1 MRSKQVSI
9 SGKTILVEEKRIK
22 ELKKIVKDIAAS
34 AEDVWKTETKD
45 KTSEDITSLVFDTIQ
60 DKLTALF
67 PDLKEE
73 DIDNAY
79 MSEMEELI
87 NTFIDVNFSG
97 AKKGISTL
105 IKSVLRN

>member
-1 MRSKQVSI
+1 MRSKQVNI
-9 SGKTILVEEKRIK
+9 AGKTILIEEKRIK
-22 ELKKIVKDIAAS
+22 ELKKIVNDIATS
-34 AEDVWKTETKD
+34 AEDVWNTKTDD

-60 DKLTALF
+60 DKLTVLF
-67 PDLKEE
+67 PDLTEE

-79 MSEMEELI
+79 MSEIEELI

-105 IKSVLRN
+105 VKSVLRN